1 MVAGQ
6 DKQVRVFRSFQEAED
21 ADRAF
26 YRSLTPEQRLDI
38 LLQLIAQHGPVQRLE
53 RVYKIVKLEQR

>member
-1 MVAGQ
+1 MTRQ
-6 DKQVRVFRSFQEAED
+6 DRQVSVFRSFQEADD

-38 LLQLIAQHGPVQRLE
+38 LLELISQHGRVKRLE
-53 RVYKIVKLEQR
+53 RVYRIVKLEDS